1 MARASYDETPVSTC
15 GTGKKAEDRKM
26 FTFNCASFFILLS
39 FQAQLTDFHMYCLIE
54 LEIAAQYLQNVAIG
68 DRFDQMSNPS
78 VVVNSIVCLF
88 KLVTLKRLATRNIN
102 NWENSEKKWRSIFQ
116 RRRIKSQTSKPLPK
130 QQQGK
135 RYIGECVFTQPF
147 ALCSNLIDQSISIC
161 QQGVQVTLEFS
172 EFIQTAECAV

>member
-15 GTGKKAEDRKM
+15 GTGKKAED
-26 FTFNCASFFILLS
+26 
-39 FQAQLTDFHMYCLIE
+39 
-54 LEIAAQYLQNVAIG
+54 
-68 DRFDQMSNPS
+68 
-78 VVVNSIVCLF
+78 NS
-88 KLVTLKRLATRNIN
+88 
-102 NWENSEKKWRSIFQ
+102 
-116 RRRIKSQTSKPLPK
+116 K